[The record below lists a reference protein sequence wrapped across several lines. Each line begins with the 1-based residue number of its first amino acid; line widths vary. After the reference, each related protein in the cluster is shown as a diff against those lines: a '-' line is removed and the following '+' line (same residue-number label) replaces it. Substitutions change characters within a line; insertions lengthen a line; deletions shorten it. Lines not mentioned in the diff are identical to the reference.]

1 MNNAWNCYLLAF
13 KNIFNYKDSANR
25 QELNWFILF
34 MVLFWFLL
42 FFIIL
47 GIFII
52 LVVIGKDTFVP
63 IMFGVM
69 FIIAG
74 IYQIIHILPLISLIK
89 RRFNSITLSK
99 SILFFTIWLT
109 IWFVQFLICTAMFF
123 LVKGSMGNI
132 NPLHILPLAFI
143 GQICG
148 FFVIGII
155 IFLMIREKPIV

>member
-123 LVKGSMGNI
+123 LVKNSIGNI
-132 NPLHILPLAFI
+132 NPLYFLPLAFM

>member
-123 LVKGSMGNI
+123 LVKNSIGNI
-132 NPLHILPLAFI
+132 NPLYFLPLAFI

>member
-123 LVKGSMGNI
+123 LVKNSMGNI

-148 FFVIGII
+148 FLVIGTV

>member
-13 KNIFNYKDSANR
+13 KNIFNYKDCANR

-63 IMFGVM
+63 IIFGVM

-123 LVKGSMGNI
+123 LVKNSIGNI
-132 NPLHILPLAFI
+132 NPLYFLPLAFI

>member
-13 KNIFNYKDSANR
+13 KNIFNYKDCANR

-132 NPLHILPLAFI
+132 NPLYFLPLAFI

>member
-13 KNIFNYKDSANR
+13 KNIFNYKDCANR

-123 LVKGSMGNI
+123 LVKNSIGNI
-132 NPLHILPLAFI
+132 NPLYFLPLAFI

>member
-1 MNNAWNCYLLAF
+1 MNNAWSCYLLAF

-123 LVKGSMGNI
+123 LVKNSIGNI
-132 NPLHILPLAFI
+132 NPLYFLPLAFM

>member
-1 MNNAWNCYLLAF
+1 
-13 KNIFNYKDSANR
+13 
-25 QELNWFILF
+25 

-123 LVKGSMGNI
+123 LVKNSIGNI

>member
-25 QELNWFILF
+25 QELNWF
-34 MVLFWFLL
+34 VLFIIVFWILL
-42 FFIIL
+42 FFIICNT
-47 GIFII
+47 
-52 LVVIGKDTFVP
+52 V
-63 IMFGVM
+63 
-69 FIIAG
+69 
-74 IYQIIHILPLISLIK
+74 
-89 RRFNSITLSK
+89 
-99 SILFFTIWLT
+99 
-109 IWFVQFLICTAMFF
+109 FF